1 MAGDVFGRVFRVS
14 SFGESHGAAVGC
26 VVEGCPAGLEIAEA
40 DIAAELERRRPG
52 AWGSRDAAAA
62 VSPRA
67 EPDRPELLS
76 GVFEGR
82 TTGAPIALVVR
93 SLDQHSGDY
102 ESYRGVL
109 RPGRGDPGWAA
120 KYGHRD
126 HRGGGRLSGRETA
139 ARVAAGAIAKK
150 FLAASG
156 IQVYAFTLRAAGV
169 SCGNVR
175 TDSPLDE
182 AARRE
187 IEANAMRAPDP
198 GAARLMLD
206 AVRRARE
213 EGDSVGGI
221 VECRAT
227 GLPRGLGEPVFE
239 GLDALLGGA
248 AMSIPGVKGVE
259 FGLGFGAAELRGSD
273 YLDAAEPAG
282 AEIAGRAEPAAW
294 GAAAAGD
301 NSTAGGLGSADN
313 TVAEGAAGGIRWRSN
328 RAGGVAGGLSTGAEL
343 VLRVAVKPT
352 PTVAVPIDSV
362 DEAGRAVK
370 VTGSGRHDACL
381 CPRLVPVLEAMVALV
396 LADCVLLGRAA
407 RA

>member
-26 VVEGCPAGLEIAEA
+26 VVEGCPAGMEIAEA

-76 GVFEGR
+76 GVFEGK
-82 TTGAPIALVVR
+82 TTGAPIAIVVR
-93 SLDQHSGDY
+93 SVDAHSGDY

-126 HRGGGRLSGRETA
+126 HRGGGRLSGRETV
-139 ARVAAGAIAKK
+139 ARVAAGALAKK

-156 IQVYAFTLRAAGV
+156 IEVYAFTLRAAGV
-169 SCGNVR
+169 SCAGV
-175 TDSPLDE
+175 DADAPLD
-182 AARRE
+182 ASARRE
-187 IEANAMRAPDP
+187 IESNAMRAPDAE
-198 GAARLMLD
+198 AAKLMRERILK
-206 AVRRARE
+206 ARE

-248 AMSIPGVKGVE
+248 ALSIPGVKGVE
-259 FGLGFGAAELRGSD
+259 FGLGFDAADMRGGE
-273 YLDAAEPAG
+273 YLDAAEPA
-282 AEIAGRAEPAAW
+282 A
-294 GAAAAGD
+294 GAAA
-301 NSTAGGLGSADN
+301 GGML
-313 TVAEGAAGGIRWRSN
+313 WRSN

-352 PTVAVPIDSV
+352 PTVSRPIASV
-362 DEAGRAVK
+362 DEDGRAVT
-370 VTGSGRHDACL
+370 VTGTGRHDACL
-381 CPRLVPVLEAMVALV
+381 CPRLAPVLEAMVALV

>member
-26 VVEGCPAGLEIAEA
+26 VVEGCPAGMEIAEA

-52 AWGSRDAAAA
+52 AWGSRDAA

-76 GVFEGR
+76 GVFEGK
-82 TTGAPIALVVR
+82 TTGAPIAIVVR
-93 SLDQHSGDY
+93 SVDAHSGDY

-126 HRGGGRLSGRETA
+126 HRGGGRLSGRETV
-139 ARVAAGAIAKK
+139 ARVAAGALAKK

-156 IQVYAFTLRAAGV
+156 IEVYAFTLRAAGI
-169 SCGNVR
+169 SCAGVEA
-175 TDSPLDE
+175 DAPLDSS
-182 AARRE
+182 ARRE
-187 IEANAMRAPDP
+187 IESNAMRAPDP
-198 GAARLMLD
+198 EAAKLMRELILK
-206 AVRRARE
+206 ARE

-248 AMSIPGVKGVE
+248 ALSIPGVKGVE
-259 FGLGFGAAELRGSD
+259 FGLGFDAADMRGGD
-273 YLDAAEPAG
+273 YLDAAEPS
-282 AEIAGRAEPAAW
+282 AA
-294 GAAAAGD
+294 GAAA
-301 NSTAGGLGSADN
+301 GGML
-313 TVAEGAAGGIRWRSN
+313 WRSN

-352 PTVAVPIDSV
+352 PTVSRPIASV
-362 DEAGRAVK
+362 DEAGRAVT
-370 VTGSGRHDACL
+370 VTGTGRHDACL
-381 CPRLVPVLEAMVALV
+381 CPRLAPVLEAMVALV

>member
-26 VVEGCPAGLEIAEA
+26 VVEGCPAGIEIAEA
-40 DIAAELERRRPG
+40 DVAAELERRRPG
-52 AWGSRDAAAA
+52 AWGDRDAAAA

-93 SLDQHSGDY
+93 SVDQHSGDY

-156 IQVYAFTLRAAGV
+156 IHVYAFTLRAAGV
-169 SCGNVR
+169 SCGDVR
-175 TDSPLDE
+175 AGSPLDE

-187 IEANAMRAPDP
+187 IESNAMRAPDAE
-198 GAARLMLD
+198 AARRMLE

-213 EGDSVGGI
+213 AGDSAGGI

-259 FGLGFGAAELRGSD
+259 FGAGFGAADLRGSD
-273 YLDAAEPAG
+273 YLDAAEPAASG
-282 AEIAGRAEPAAW
+282 
-294 GAAAAGD
+294 GD
-301 NSTAGGLGSADN
+301 AGGPDA
-313 TVAEGAAGGIRWRSN
+313 AAGGISWRSN

-352 PTVAVPIDSV
+352 PTVAIPIDSL
-362 DEAGRAVK
+362 DETGRAVK